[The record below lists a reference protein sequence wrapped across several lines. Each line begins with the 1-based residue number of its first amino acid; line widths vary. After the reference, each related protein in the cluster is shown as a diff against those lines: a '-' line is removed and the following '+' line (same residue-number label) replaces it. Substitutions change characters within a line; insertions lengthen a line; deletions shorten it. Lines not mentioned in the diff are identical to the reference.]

1 MSFFFSDEKHGR
13 RCLAPACN
21 GLITC
26 YISDFHLFYCFIVC
40 RGCDIA
46 RVRVYFFLSPSPPLP
61 PLSLFNKGFF
71 RRIFWT
77 DEKSR
82 NDSSLFF
89 LGRRGGKTNILKS
102 WRKIEEDR
110 LVVRTFNSFR
120 FRDTSKK
127 SKKFYYFSFQCSL
140 NINCPCLDLLY
151 KVVANNYPVIHNIL
165 LLIILFFLNVGKR
178 FNK

>member
-1 MSFFFSDEKHGR
+1 MSFFFRMKNMTLLSPCMQWTDNLLHLR
-13 RCLAPACN
+13 FPFVL
-21 GLITC
+21 
-26 YISDFHLFYCFIVC
+26 LFYCLSRLRYCEGAGI
-40 RGCDIA
+40 
-46 RVRVYFFLSPSPPLP
+46 FFPPPPPPLP

-140 NINCPCLDLLY
+140 NINCP
-151 KVVANNYPVIHNIL
+151 V
-165 LLIILFFLNVGKR
+165 
-178 FNK
+178 